1 MQIIQPH
8 TKWVRSFSCTEG
20 NELVPMI
27 AKEWSLAT
35 GMALLAW
42 FIFAPQCIST
52 LAAARRETGGW
63 GIPAAILI
71 YLFALAYLAS
81 WLTYRISLYLFH

>member
-1 MQIIQPH
+1 M
-8 TKWVRSFSCTEG
+8 SAFSRTAAEHDPAQVAALLEDG
-20 NELVPMI
+20 N
-27 AKEWSLAT
+27 AR
-35 GMALLAW
+35 MALLAW